1 MKKVYL
7 LFSFAFLFMFSSC
20 NQTEKHQYI
29 EITTDFGVMKAK
41 LFNST
46 PLHRDNMVKL
56 AKEGFYD
63 DLLFHRVKEGFMI
76 QGGDPESRNAPLSK
90 RLGGGG
96 PGYRIPA
103 ELGAPHIKGALAA
116 ARTGGAS
123 NPEKESSG
131 SQFYIVQGTRLD
143 DNQLFGIERRKKI
156 AYSEEQ
162 RKMYREIGGAPNLD
176 MDYTVYG
183 EVVEGLDVIDKIAA
197 VQKNGERPVKDVKM
211 TIKLLGAE

>member
-1 MKKVYL
+1 
-7 LFSFAFLFMFSSC
+7 SFAFLLALSSC
-20 NQTEKHQYI
+20 NQPEKHQYI
-29 EITTDFGVMKAK
+29 EITTDFGIMKAK

-46 PLHRDNMVKL
+46 PLHRENMLKL

-63 DLLFHRVKEGFMI
+63 DLLFHRVREGFMI
-76 QGGDPESRNAPLSK
+76 QGGDPESRNAPLTK
-90 RLGGGG
+90 RLGSGG

-116 ARTGGAS
+116 ARTGGPS

-131 SQFYIVQGTRLD
+131 SQFYIVQGTTLD
-143 DNQLFGIERRKKI
+143 DNQLNGIERSKKI
-156 AYSEEQ
+156 AYSQEQ
-162 RKMYREIGGAPNLD
+162 RKMYKEVGGAPNLD

-197 VQKNGERPVKDVKM
+197 VQKNGERPVEDVKM
-211 TIKLLGAE
+211 TIKLLGEE